1 MRKLFV
7 ATSNAHKLDEMR
19 SIVSD
24 DWQLVGMHEAGFRG
38 DIDED
43 GETLEENA
51 YLKAR
56 ALFDHLGGGWVIGED
71 TGLEVDALDGR
82 PGART
87 ARFAGEGATAQE
99 NMAKLLHLLK
109 GASDR
114 SAQFRTVITLI
125 DPHGK
130 VHYFEGICR
139 GRIAEQPMGMG
150 GFGYDPI
157 FIPEGYEKSFAALPA
172 EVKNRISHRARAL
185 AELRDFI
192 RHLEEKPAP

>member
-19 SIVSD
+19 SIFTAG
-24 DWQLVGMHEAGFRG
+24 WQLIGMREAGFHG
-38 DIDED
+38 DIDEHGD
-43 GETLEENA
+43 TLEENA
-51 YLKAR
+51 YLKAK
-56 ALFDHLGGGWVIGED
+56 ALFEHLGGGWVIGED
-71 TGLEVDALDGR
+71 TGLEVEALGGK

-87 ARFAGEGATAQE
+87 ARFAGEGATAQD
-99 NMAKLLHLLK
+99 NMAKLLRLLE
-109 GASDR
+109 GVSDR
-114 SAQFRTVITLI
+114 SAQFRTVIALI
-125 DPHGK
+125 DPGGG
-130 VHYFEGICR
+130 VHYFEGVCR
-139 GRIAEQPMGMG
+139 GRIAEHPMGTG